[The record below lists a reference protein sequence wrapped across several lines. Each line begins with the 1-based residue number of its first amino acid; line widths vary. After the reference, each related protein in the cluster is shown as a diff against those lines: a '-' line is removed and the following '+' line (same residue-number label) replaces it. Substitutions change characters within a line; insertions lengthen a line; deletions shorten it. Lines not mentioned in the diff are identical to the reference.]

1 MVEGARLESAY
12 TRKGIAGSNPV
23 LSAIPPSPAG
33 RVQGSPAERDVTAD
47 DRSPP
52 PPTPTRVEGPPEA
65 PLPGFLVRRPLLGV
79 ALGAVAIS
87 FAPVFVRAIDPHAL
101 GPTAI
106 GLHRTALGAVVLAL
120 LALARGESLRP
131 SRRALLFTALAGALF
146 AGDLFVWHRSILRVG
161 AGMATILGNTQ
172 VIWVALAGAAF
183 LGERLARRFVLA
195 VPLAGL
201 GVALLTGVL
210 LGRAQDRADAVG
222 VMLGIGTG
230 GFYAAYILAVRGG
243 QTGTDRLGPIAH
255 MAWTSAA
262 CAATLGLVAA
272 LEGETVVPPDP
283 RTVASLVGVALVA
296 QCAGWVTLA
305 TCIPRV
311 PASRAALLLLLQP
324 VFAMVWDVL
333 LFGKALGPWPLVGSV
348 LTLAAIYMGSIARYP
363 APVPRRDASDGAPS

>member
-1 MVEGARLESAY
+1 MTAADRSPIEQ
-12 TRKGIAGSNPV
+12 
-23 LSAIPPSPAG
+23 PSFDRSPLD
-33 RVQGSPAERDVTAD
+33 RSPAE
-47 DRSPP
+47 SPP
-52 PPTPTRVEGPPEA
+52 RPAA
-65 PLPGFLVRRPLLGV
+65 PHEPGFLARRPLLGV

-87 FAPVFVRAIDPHAL
+87 FAPVFVRAIPPESL

-106 GLHRTALGAVVLAL
+106 GLHRTALGALVLAV
-120 LALARGESLRP
+120 LALARGEALRP
-131 SRRALLFTALAGALF
+131 SARTLAFTGLAGALF

-161 AGMATILGNTQ
+161 PGMATILGNTQ
-172 VIWVALAGAAF
+172 VIWVALAGALF

-210 LGRAQDRADAVG
+210 LGRAQDRADPLG
-222 VMLGIGTG
+222 VLLGIGTG
-230 GFYAAYILAVRGG
+230 GFYAAYILAVRRG
-243 QTGTDRLGPIAH
+243 QTGHDRLGPIAH

-262 CAATLGLVAA
+262 CAATLGILAGID
-272 LEGETVVPPDP
+272 GESVVPPDLL
-283 RTVASLVGVALVA
+283 TIANLVGVALVA

-333 LFGKALGPWPLVGSV
+333 LFGRVLGPWPLVGTI

-363 APVPRRDASDGAPS
+363 ARAPRADAPGSARP